1 MEKIPLESITLF
13 PHTFTTWASAE
24 LAIFLAMVQE
34 PPPGTCLHFAIR
46 WTNGSVYTGD
56 IPFSLDEAGGVSSR
70 PLASYVILTLEELA
84 GRRLTC
90 RALGDKGRERASFL
104 LDRHEIEGGRV
115 APAPLDWLDGLT
127 DTRGRQLQRGV
138 RCL

>member
-56 IPFSLDEAGGVSSR
+56 IPFSLDEAGG
-70 PLASYVILTLEELA
+70 A
-84 GRRLTC
+84 
-90 RALGDKGRERASFL
+90 ERAHGEWA
-104 LDRHEIEGGRV
+104 RYAHNVCGIR
-115 APAPLDWLDGLT
+115 
-127 DTRGRQLQRGV
+127 RGQG
-138 RCL
+138 